1 MVKVILPTVPVA
13 LPIVKHGIEQTPRL
27 LFISTMSTPATP
39 EPGHN
44 HDVSIA
50 KVNQRAKDIEDK
62 LPRLKQFFE
71 QAKIMLSL
79 IKDYTAGRYRE
90 TPYWAIAAVALALLY
105 VLNPADLFPDVI
117 PGLGYLDDAAVIA
130 FCLKLV
136 EQDLEK
142 YKQWLAAKTTPGSG
156 PVIDV

>member
-1 MVKVILPTVPVA
+1 LHQE
-13 LPIVKHGIEQTPRL
+13 HGLKRIIEQSPRL
-27 LFISTMSTPATP
+27 LFIPAMSTPATP

-50 KVNQRAKDIEDK
+50 KVNQRSKDIEDR
-62 LPRLKQFFE
+62 LPRLKQLFE
-71 QAKIMLSL
+71 QAKLMLSL
-79 IKDYTAGRYRE
+79 VKDYAAGRYRE

-117 PGLGYLDDAAVIA
+117 PVLGYLDDAAVIA

-142 YKQWLAAKTTPGSG
+142 YKQWLASKAAPGSG